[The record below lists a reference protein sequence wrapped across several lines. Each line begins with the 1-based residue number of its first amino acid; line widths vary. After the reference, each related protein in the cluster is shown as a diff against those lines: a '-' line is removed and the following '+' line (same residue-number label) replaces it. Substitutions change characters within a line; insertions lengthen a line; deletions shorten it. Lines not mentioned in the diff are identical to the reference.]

1 MSAGRYVAFEGVEG
15 AGKSTIA
22 GVVASRLIQSG
33 EEVIVVREPG
43 GTTIGEGIREVLLH
57 GRDMA
62 DWTEALLF
70 AAQRAQLAD
79 EVIAPA
85 LAAGSWVLG
94 DRSVYS
100 SLAYQGGARGL
111 GIDRVREVNRAGL
124 GDVWPDMVILLRLEP
139 GEGLRRERGTDRI
152 GGQGLEFQQR
162 VADAYE
168 RLVVAEPIR
177 VVPIDATRSVD
188 AVADEVIAA
197 LGERWL
203 F

>member
-1 MSAGRYVAFEGVEG
+1 VSAGRYVAFEGVEG

-152 GGQGLEFQQR
+152 GGQGLEFQQS

-177 VVPIDATRSVD
+177 VLPIDAARPVD
-188 AVADEVIAA
+188 AVADEVVAA

>member
-22 GVVASRLIQSG
+22 AVVASRLIQSG

-43 GTTIGEGIREVLLH
+43 GTTIGEEIREVLLH

>member
-1 MSAGRYVAFEGVEG
+1 MNIGRYVALEGVEG

-22 GVVASRLIQSG
+22 AMVADQLATLGDRVL
-33 EEVIVVREPG
+33 VVREPG
-43 GTTIGEGIREVLLH
+43 GTQIGEGIRDVLLH

-70 AAQRAQLAD
+70 AAQRAQLAE

-85 LAAGSWVLG
+85 LAAGSWVIG

-111 GIDRVREVNRAGL
+111 GVDEVRAVNQAGL
-124 GDVWPDMVILLRLEP
+124 RGVWPDLVVLLRIDAA
-139 GEGLRRERGTDRI
+139 EGLRREDGTDRI
-152 GGQGLEFQQR
+152 GGQGLVFQGK
-162 VADAYE
+162 VAEAYE
-168 RLVVAEPIR
+168 RLAAGEPLRFVV
-177 VVPIDATRSVD
+177 VDATRSPDRVT
-188 AVADEVIAA
+188 ADIMGV
-197 LGERWL
+197 LRERWL

>member
-1 MSAGRYVAFEGVEG
+1 
-15 AGKSTIA
+15 
-22 GVVASRLIQSG
+22 
-33 EEVIVVREPG
+33 
-43 GTTIGEGIREVLLH
+43 
-57 GRDMA
+57 
-62 DWTEALLF
+62 
-70 AAQRAQLAD
+70 
-79 EVIAPA
+79 
-85 LAAGSWVLG
+85 
-94 DRSVYS
+94 VYS

-152 GGQGLEFQQR
+152 GGQGLEFQQS

-177 VVPIDATRSVD
+177 VLPIDAARPVD
-188 AVADEVIAA
+188 AVADEVVAA

>member
-1 MSAGRYVAFEGVEG
+1 VSAGRYIAFEGVEG

-22 GVVASRLIQSG
+22 AMVASRLTQAG
-33 EEVIVVREPG
+33 ENVVVVREPG
-43 GTTIGEGIREVLLH
+43 GTPIGEGVRNVLLH

-111 GIDRVREVNRAGL
+111 GIERVREVNRAGL

-177 VVPIDATRSVD
+177 FLPIDATQPAEAVVD
-188 AVADEVIAA
+188 DVVAA

>member
-33 EEVIVVREPG
+33 EEVVVVREPG

-152 GGQGLEFQQR
+152 GGQGLEFQQS

-177 VVPIDATRSVD
+177 VLPIDAARPVD
-188 AVADEVIAA
+188 AVADEVVAA

>member
-15 AGKSTIA
+15 AGKSTIVALVADRLLEA
-22 GVVASRLIQSG
+22 GQSVV
-33 EEVIVVREPG
+33 VVREPG
-43 GTTIGEGIREVLLH
+43 GTHVGEGIREVLLH

-85 LAAGSWVLG
+85 LAGASWVLG

-111 GIDRVREVNRAGL
+111 GIDRVRSVNEAGL
-124 GDVWPDMVILLRLEP
+124 GGVWPDLVVLLRLDP
-139 GEGLRRERGTDRI
+139 GDGLRRERGTDRI
-152 GGQGLEFQQR
+152 GGQGLGFQRR
-162 VADAYE
+162 VGDAYDELAE
-168 RLVVAEPIR
+168 READRFEIVDASEP
-177 VVPIDATRSVD
+177 VD
-188 AVADEVIAA
+188 AVVDEVVAA
-197 LGERWL
+197 LRARWRS
-203 F
+203 

>member
-1 MSAGRYVAFEGVEG
+1 VSEGRYIAFEGVEG

-22 GVVASRLIQSG
+22 AMVASRLTEAG
-33 EEVIVVREPG
+33 ERVVVVREPG
-43 GTTIGEGIREVLLH
+43 GTPVGEGIRDVLLH

-111 GIDRVREVNRAGL
+111 GIERVREVNSAGL
-124 GDVWPDMVILLRLEP
+124 GDVWPDLVILLRLEP

-152 GGQGLEFQQR
+152 GGQGLEFQR
-162 VADAYE
+162 SVADAYE

-177 VVPIDATRSVD
+177 FLPIDATRSAETVVD
-188 AVADEVIAA
+188 DVVAG

>member
-1 MSAGRYVAFEGVEG
+1 VSAGRYVAFEGVEG
-15 AGKSTIA
+15 AGKSTIVA
-22 GVVASRLIQSG
+22 MVASRLIESG
-33 EEVIVVREPG
+33 EKVVVVREPG
-43 GTTIGEGIREVLLH
+43 GTPIGEGIRDVLLH

-111 GIDRVREVNRAGL
+111 GIERVREVNRAGL
-124 GDVWPDMVILLRLEP
+124 GDVWPDMVVLLRLEP
-139 GEGLRRERGTDRI
+139 GEGLLRERGTDRI

-177 VVPIDATRSVD
+177 FLSIDATRPAD
-188 AVADEVIAA
+188 AVVDEVFTA
-197 LGERWL
+197 LGEWWL

>member
-152 GGQGLEFQQR
+152 GGQGLEFQQS

-177 VVPIDATRSVD
+177 VLPIDAARPVD
-188 AVADEVIAA
+188 AVADEVVAA